1 MPLPI
6 PSEQAEL
13 IEIVR
18 ILDPLRHYRAEDVS
32 GEETGVWEG
41 AEAVRALALI
51 ADLPDGDLHRCFNPG
66 WGVRVHGT
74 DGPLFRLAF
83 CFECHGVRLWGPAVP
98 AGQEGIHGF
107 DADSAPA
114 RELLRRFRATRSGAP
129 GSSGPV
135 GDQ

>member
-6 PSEQAEL
+6 THEKAER

-18 ILDPLRHYRAEDVS
+18 ILDPLRHYSAEDVS

-41 AEAVRALALI
+41 AQALRTLTLI
-51 ADLPDGDLHRCFNPG
+51 GDLPDGDMRRCFNPG
-66 WGVRVHGT
+66 WGVRVHGAT
-74 DGPLFRLAF
+74 GPLFRLAF

-98 AGQEGIHGF
+98 AGQEGFHAF

-114 RELLRRFRATRSGAP
+114 RELLRRFRDTRSGAQGP
-129 GSSGPV
+129 SGRG